1 MEDKVVIR
9 RARLGDAESV
19 LEVCRAVQAE
29 MARQEARTQL
39 LHLLTHPYLVGLTL
53 FTFLTIHYT
62 LQTSVAWSAVM
73 GCWVVALVEAARYWL
88 FWGRIRRV
96 FQPGPDLLNLVHYY
110 SHPRRLFLVAEVGE
124 AVAGTIAL
132 RETVDPDT
140 AKLWRMFVHPR
151 FRRRSIASRLIS
163 ACNKEARLLGYRA
176 VELRTHLTNQA
187 ALRCY
192 HKAGYITLRQEN
204 FARLYP
210 YTFDTVHCIWRN
222 AD

>member
-151 FRRRSIASRLIS
+151 FRRRSIASRS
-163 ACNKEARLLGYRA
+163 AVDKC
-176 VELRTHLTNQA
+176 V
-187 ALRCY
+187 
-192 HKAGYITLRQEN
+192 
-204 FARLYP
+204 
-210 YTFDTVHCIWRN
+210 
-222 AD
+222 